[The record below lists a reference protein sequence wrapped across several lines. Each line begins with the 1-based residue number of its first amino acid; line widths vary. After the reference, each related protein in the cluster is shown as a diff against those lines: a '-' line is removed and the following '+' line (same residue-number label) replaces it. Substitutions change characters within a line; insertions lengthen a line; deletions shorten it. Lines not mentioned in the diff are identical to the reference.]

1 MRSIDLIHTVTAA
14 AAGRWPEVLA
24 GVGIHVPASPR
35 AQVACPACGGK
46 DRFRFDD
53 FQRGSHFC
61 NQCGAGD
68 GLGLIQKVKGC
79 DVTTAA
85 TLAAEVLGINAT
97 APACVLSL
105 IQLDTQR
112 EAREAAHSQQTAQE
126 TQRRREGFTRRWQK
140 MAQAAIPGESAYL
153 IAKGLT
159 GFTFPLL
166 PDGALLLP
174 LVDVSGTVEA
184 AQTIT
189 PQGEKRLLVDSA
201 KRGAFHAVNAGHT
214 DGALPQEVQTV
225 ILAEGLA
232 TALSVHLLRPD
243 ALIVCAVDAGNLLPV
258 AQTLRE
264 YYPMAGFI
272 LAADNDS
279 EPGKINTGQKAAEK
293 AALAVSGR
301 VALPPGDTKTD
312 WNDIH
317 QQQGTDAAR
326 ALFAASLTTPE
337 ADPMTHRLTAAQGDY
352 LPRNDTPAGRDPLTP
367 YIESGE
373 QGVFRVE
380 PQLNKQTSQIMHRR
394 TWLCDPVEVIGEGV
408 DADSDDTFISLRWV
422 RHGSNETVSKVI
434 RPGLIGDPQGWAFLK
449 NNGLNVVTSAHHRA
463 YLADWILQQARH
475 GQRFIA
481 STCAGWIGSAYIMP
495 DGNVIGG
502 PEIPVMFT
510 GGSAA
515 RSAYGVKGTTES
527 WREHV
532 ARLAHRNPFQMLA
545 AAAAFAAPL
554 IGIVNADS
562 FGVHLYASST
572 AGKTTAEDF
581 ATSLYGLPKPQRL
594 SWYGTALGI
603 ANEAQ
608 AHNHGLLALDEIE
621 QASHP
626 RHVFTSAYTLF
637 NGKGKLQGD
646 PNGGNREIKS
656 WETVVISTG
665 EKSIETF
672 LAGAGIKVK
681 AGQLVRLL
689 NIPVTRPTEL
699 YGCAN
704 GKDHADAMK
713 AGWLAHH
720 GAAGREWIAWL
731 ATHQERTKTAYA
743 EALSRWNTVIPAD
756 YGEQVHRVKD
766 RFAIMEAALL
776 LSVPITGWE
785 AQACRDALQHVFNVW
800 IAEFGTGNKEH
811 EQIIEQATA
820 FLMANS
826 ISRFIP
832 VDFDELGQLNVHN
845 LAGYKDKG
853 GQQAGEPVTF
863 YVLPAP
869 FKDELANGFDVNQA
883 ARVLYEAGM
892 LKKPTS
898 GRSWQCRTPRIRHMN
913 NRQLR
918 AYAVLLVD
926 DGEPE

>member
-1 MRSIDLIHTVTAA
+1 MMRNIDLIRTVTAA
-14 AAGRWPEVLA
+14 AGGRWPDVLA
-24 GVGIHVPASPR
+24 GLGITVPASPR

-53 FQRGSHFC
+53 YGRGSHIC

-68 GLGLIQKVKGC
+68 GLNLVQKVKGC
-79 DVTTAA
+79 DATTAA
-85 TLAAEVLGINAT
+85 REVAQVLGINPA
-97 APACVLSL
+97 APVSVQSL
-105 IQLDTQR
+105 ILADTQR
-112 EAREAAHSQQTAQE
+112 QAREAAHQQQATEE
-126 TQRRREGFTRRWQK
+126 TRQRRARFTRRYQK
-140 MAQAAIPGESAYL
+140 MAQAAAPGESAYL
-153 IAKGLT
+153 TAKGLA
-159 GFTFPLL
+159 GCHYPLL
-166 PDGALLLP
+166 PDGTLLLP
-174 LVDVSGTVEA
+174 LVDISGSITA

-189 PQGEKRLLVDSA
+189 PAGEKRLLVDSG
-201 KRGAFHAVNAGHT
+201 KRGAFHAVNAGANGT
-214 DGALPQEVQTV
+214 LPLAAQTV

-243 ALIVCAVDAGNLLPV
+243 ALTVCTVDAGNLLPV
-258 AQTLRE
+258 AQALRE
-264 YYPMAGFI
+264 HFPQAAFI

-279 EPGKINTGQKAAEK
+279 EPGKPDTGKQAAENT
-293 AALAVSGR
+293 ARATSGR
-301 VALPPGDTKTD
+301 VALPPGDTRTD
-312 WNDIH
+312 WNDVH
-317 QQQGTDAAR
+317 QQQGPEAAR
-326 ALFAASLTTPE
+326 ALFDASLYQPE
-337 ADPMTHRLTAAQGDY
+337 TDTMKPRLTSVKNTFTPRQGE
-352 LPRNDTPAGRDPLTP
+352 RDPLTP
-367 YIESGE
+367 FTESGE
-373 QGVFRVE
+373 QGVFWVE
-380 PQLNKQTSQIMHRR
+380 PQLNRQTSQITQKRF
-394 TWLCDPVEVIGEGV
+394 WLSDPVDVTGEGV
-408 DADSDDTFISLRWV
+408 DADSDDTFISLRWT
-422 RHGSNETVSKVI
+422 RHGSHETVNKVI

-449 NNGLNVVTSAHHRA
+449 NNGLNVVTSPHHRA
-463 YLADWILQQARH
+463 RLADWILQQARL

-481 STCAGWIGSAYIMP
+481 SACAGWTENAYIMP
-495 DGNVIGG
+495 DGNVIG
-502 PEIPVMFT
+502 EQDTPVMFT

-515 RSAYGVKGTTES
+515 RAAYGVKGTTES

-545 AAAAFAAPL
+545 AATAFAAPL
-554 IGIVNADS
+554 IGIVNADG
-562 FGVHLYASST
+562 FGIHLYASST

-621 QASHP
+621 QATHP

-646 PNGGNREIKS
+646 PNGGNREMKS

-665 EKSIETF
+665 EKSVETF
-672 LAGAGIKVK
+672 LAGAGIKIK

-699 YGCAN
+699 HGYAN
-704 GKDHADAMK
+704 GKDHADALK
-713 AGWLAHH
+713 AGWLEHH

-731 ATHQERTKTAYA
+731 ATHRDYAKAAYA
-743 EALSRWNTVIPAD
+743 EALKRWNTVIPAD

-766 RFAIMEAALL
+766 RFAILEAALL
-776 LSVPITGWE
+776 LSLPLTGWE

-832 VDFDELGQLNVHN
+832 VDFDERSQLNVHS

-853 GQQAGEPVTF
+853 TQQTGEPVTF
-863 YVLPAP
+863 YILPEP
-869 FKDELANGFDVNQA
+869 FRDEVANGFDVNQA

-892 LKKPTS
+892 LKRPTS
-898 GRSWQCRTPRIRHMN
+898 GRSWQSRTPRIRHMN

-926 DGEPE
+926 DDSEPE

>member
-1 MRSIDLIHTVTAA
+1 MRNIDLIHTVTAA
-14 AAGRWPEVLA
+14 ANGRWPVVLA
-24 GVGIHVPASPR
+24 GLGIDVPASPR

-53 FQRGSHFC
+53 YGRGSHIC

-68 GLGLIQKVKGC
+68 GLDLIQKVRGC

-85 TLAAEVLGINAT
+85 KLTAEVLGINAT
-97 APACVLSL
+97 APVSVQGLIQMDAQRAGREEARQQQAAQEAHKRRDGFIRRYQKMVLST
-105 IQLDTQR
+105 I
-112 EAREAAHSQQTAQE
+112 S
-126 TQRRREGFTRRWQK
+126 
-140 MAQAAIPGESAYL
+140 GEPAYL
-153 IAKGLT
+153 VAKGLG

-166 PDGALLLP
+166 PDGSLLLS
-174 LVDVSGTVEA
+174 LVDMSGTVTA

-189 PQGEKRLLVDSA
+189 AQGEKRLLVDSA
-201 KRGAFHAVNAGHT
+201 KRGACHIVNAGAAAPPE
-214 DGALPQEVQTV
+214 GVQTV

-232 TALSVHLLRPD
+232 TALSVHQLHLD
-243 ALIVCAVDAGNLLPV
+243 ALTVCAVDANNLLPV
-258 AQTLRE
+258 ALALRE
-264 YYPMAGFI
+264 LYPQAAFI

-279 EPGKINTGQKAAEK
+279 APGKPNTGKQAAEK
-293 AALAVSGR
+293 AALAVAGC
-301 VALPPGDTKTD
+301 VALPPGDIKAD

-317 QQQGTDAAR
+317 QQQGTEAAQ
-326 ALFAASLTTPE
+326 ALFAASLYQPE
-337 ADPMTHRLTAAQGDY
+337 TDPMTPRLTAVQGNVIT
-352 LPRNDTPAGRDPLTP
+352 RNDRHTGRDPLTP

-373 QGVFRVE
+373 EGVFRVE
-380 PQLNKQTSQIMHRR
+380 PQLNKQTSQILHKK
-394 TWLCDPVEVIGEGV
+394 TWLCDPVEIIGEGV
-408 DADSDDTFISLRWV
+408 DADSDDTFISLRWT
-422 RHGSNETVSKVI
+422 RHGSHETVSKVI

-463 YLADWILQQARH
+463 YLADWLLQQARH

-481 STCAGWIGSAYIMP
+481 SACAGWTGNAYIMP
-495 DGNVIGG
+495 DGHVIGE

-545 AAAAFAAPL
+545 AATAFAAPL
-554 IGIVNADS
+554 LGIVNADS
-562 FGVHLYASST
+562 FGVHLYAGST

-646 PNGGNREIKS
+646 PNGGNREMKS

-665 EKSIETF
+665 EKSVETF

-699 YGCAN
+699 YGYAD
-704 GKDHADAMK
+704 GKGHADAMK
-713 AGWLAHH
+713 TGWLEHH
-720 GAAGREWIAWL
+720 GAAGREWITWL
-731 ATHQERTKTAYA
+731 ATHRDTAKAVYA
-743 EALSRWNTVIPAD
+743 EALTRWNTVIPAD

-766 RFAIMEAALL
+766 RFAILETALL
-776 LSVPITGWE
+776 LSAHITGWE
-785 AQACRDALQHVFNVW
+785 VQACRDALQHVFNVW

-826 ISRFIP
+826 VSRFIP
-832 VDFDELGQLNVHN
+832 VDFDELSQLNVHN

-853 GQQAGEPVTF
+853 TQQTGEPIVF
-863 YVLPAP
+863 YVLPGP
-869 FKDELANGFDVNQA
+869 FRDELARGFDVNQA

-892 LKKPTS
+892 LKKPAS
-898 GRSWQCRTPRIRHMN
+898 GKGWQTRTPRIRHMN

-918 AYAVLLVD
+918 AYAVWLVD
-926 DGEPE
+926 DSEPE

>member
-1 MRSIDLIHTVTAA
+1 MRNIDLIHTVTAA
-14 AAGRWPEVLA
+14 AGGHWPVVLA
-24 GVGIHVPASPR
+24 GLGIDVPASPR

-53 FQRGSHFC
+53 YGRGSHFC

-68 GLGLIQKVKGC
+68 GLDLVQKVKRC
-79 DVTTAA
+79 DATTAA
-85 TLAAEVLGINAT
+85 REVAQVLGINPA
-97 APACVLSL
+97 APASVQALL
-105 IQLDTQR
+105 RLDEQRAAREDAHQQQATEETRQQR
-112 EAREAAHSQQTAQE
+112 ER
-126 TQRRREGFTRRWQK
+126 FTHRYQK
-140 MAQAAIPGESAYL
+140 MALSTIPGESAYL
-153 IAKGLT
+153 ISKGLT
-159 GFTFPLL
+159 GFAYPLL
-166 PDGALLLP
+166 PDGALLLA
-174 LVDVSGTVEA
+174 LVDVSGIVTA

-189 PQGEKRLLVDSA
+189 PQGEKRLLVDSG
-201 KRGAFHAVNAGHT
+201 KRGAFHAVNAGSDST
-214 DGALPQEVQTV
+214 LPENAQTV

-232 TALSVHLLRPD
+232 TALSVHCMQPE
-243 ALIVCAVDAGNLLPV
+243 ALTVCAVDAGNLLPV
-258 AQTLRE
+258 ALALRE
-264 YYPMAGFI
+264 RYPQAVVI

-279 EPGKINTGQKAAEK
+279 EPGKPNTGKLAAEK
-293 AALAVSGR
+293 AALVVAGR
-301 VALPPGDTKTD
+301 VALPPGDARAD

-317 QQQGTDAAR
+317 HQQGLNAAT
-326 ALFAASLTTPE
+326 ALFDASLYQPEGDIMKPRLKTVEGTFTPRQNE
-337 ADPMTHRLTAAQGDY
+337 
-352 LPRNDTPAGRDPLTP
+352 RDPLTP
-367 YIESGE
+367 FIESGA

-380 PQLNKQTSQIMHRR
+380 PQLNKQTSQIWHKK
-394 TWLCDPVEVIGEGV
+394 TWLCDPVEIVGEGV
-408 DADSDDTFISLRWV
+408 DADSDDTFISLRWT
-422 RHGSNETVSKVI
+422 RHGTRETVNKVI

-449 NNGLNVVTSAHHRA
+449 NNGLNVVTSAHHRT
-463 YLADWILQQARH
+463 YLADWLLQQARR
-475 GQRFIA
+475 GQHFIA
-481 STCAGWIGSAYIMP
+481 SACAGWTGSAYIMP
-495 DGNVIGG
+495 DGNVIGE
-502 PEIPVMFT
+502 PETPVMFT

-515 RSAYGVKGTTES
+515 RSAYGVKGTAES
-527 WREHV
+527 WRDNV

-545 AAAAFAAPL
+545 AATAFAAPL
-554 IGIVNADS
+554 IGIVDADG
-562 FGVHLYASST
+562 FGIHLYAGST

-581 ATSLYGLPKPQRL
+581 ASSLYGLPKPQRL

-646 PNGGNREIKS
+646 PNGGNREMKS
-656 WETVVISTG
+656 WETAVISTG
-665 EKSIETF
+665 EKSMETF

-699 YGCAN
+699 HGYVN
-704 GKDHADAMK
+704 GKDHADAMR
-713 AGWLAHH
+713 AGWLEHH
-720 GAAGREWIAWL
+720 GAAGREWIKWL
-731 ATHQERTKTAYA
+731 ATHKDTAKAAYA
-743 EALSRWNTVIPAD
+743 EALARWNTVIPAD

-766 RFAIMEAALL
+766 RIAILEAALL
-776 LSVPITGWE
+776 LSLNITGWE
-785 AQACRDALQHVFNVW
+785 AQACRDAIQHVFNVW

-832 VDFDELGQLNVHN
+832 VDFDELSQLNVHN

-853 GQQAGEPVTF
+853 TQQAGEPITF
-863 YVLPAP
+863 YILPGP
-869 FKDELANGFDVNQA
+869 FKDEVTRGFDVNQA
-883 ARVLYEAGM
+883 ARALYEAGM

-898 GRSWQCRTPRIRHMN
+898 GKSWQNRTPRIRHMN

-926 DGEPE
+926 DSGPE